1 MTAQSHV
8 RVLYRHVEI
17 AATATVAEQD
27 GGLRFVSLEAPP
39 PVRTVLQL
47 AAADGSSTAV
57 EVVRAVEIADAADRG
72 CVVRVLEAAPP
83 ARVGSEGLPD
93 GAKAPRPEPAV
104 HASEHDASDAAGGAT
119 AMADEPGYGAHMAVP
134 APVIG
139 DDDSEPVDVGEAS
152 ASTSDDDGSDESGT
166 PAKKR
171 RGRKRR

>member
-1 MTAQSHV
+1 MTAQSNV

-17 AATATVAEQD
+17 AAATTVAEQD
-27 GGLRFVSLEAPP
+27 GGLRFVSLEAPA

-47 AAADGSSTAV
+47 AAADGSSMAV
-57 EVVRAVEIADAADRG
+57 EVVRAIEIGDAAERG

-83 ARVGSEGLPD
+83 ARVGTEGLPD
-93 GAKAPRPEPAV
+93 GVKPPRPEPAA
-104 HASEHDASDAAGGAT
+104 HTSEPDVGDAGGEAS

-139 DDDSEPVDVGEAS
+139 DDDSEPVDVGETS
-152 ASTSDDDGSDESGT
+152 ASTNDDEGSDESGT